1 MKPDAERC
9 AEFEKFKK
17 IDAAFRTGDLAALRA
32 AVDDPASVPHG
43 PMPLTVGSCLDYAIY
58 HSPLAFIRTLLEIG
72 ADPRRSCRI
81 STLDRGIVLR
91 FGRRLDHL
99 DDPTCWRS

>member
-1 MKPDAERC
+1 MCGIRE
-9 AEFEKFKK
+9 FKK
-17 IDAAFRTGDLAALRA
+17 IGAAFRRGDLAALRA

-43 PMPLTVGSCLDYAIY
+43 PMPVIVGSCLDYAIY

-72 ADPRRSCRI
+72 ADPPDFHPCWRHC
-81 STLDRGIVLR
+81 LA

-99 DDPTCWRS
+99 DDPTCRRS